1 MLPQKIKK
9 FIESFSEIPSIGPR
23 MAHRLAFYLLNLD
36 KEKIIKIKK
45 SLEELTEI
53 NKCPRCFFIKDKDK
67 KFCHICEDKN
77 RKKNK
82 IVIIEKEIELI
93 SLEKANVFD
102 GIYLVIG
109 ESSSKGSLTSV
120 QKKRLNHLK
129 KIVKKANKKLEEII
143 IMVNPNTK
151 GDLIS
156 EKIKNEI
163 KGITKKITKLGRGIP
178 TGAEIEFA
186 DEDTLN
192 NAFKSR
198 N

>member
-1 MLPQKIKK
+1 
-9 FIESFSEIPSIGPR
+9 
-23 MAHRLAFYLLNLD
+23 
-36 KEKIIKIKK
+36 
-45 SLEELTEI
+45 
-53 NKCPRCFFIKDKDK
+53 
-67 KFCHICEDKN
+67 
-77 RKKNK
+77 
-82 IVIIEKEIELI
+82 
-93 SLEKANVFD
+93 
-102 GIYLVIG
+102 
-109 ESSSKGSLTSV
+109 
-120 QKKRLNHLK
+120 
-129 KIVKKANKKLEEII
+129 
-143 IMVNPNTK
+143 MVNPNTK